1 MKLEAEQWKLDVVDV
16 DSAEESLFWPTSP
29 TRIYPIARNDEAEEQ
44 ITTIVRRP
52 SSILS
57 LQQTSS
63 RPPSGLPPPLSN
75 VGGTSSNYQTY
86 GSNPAS
92 LCQLALDAFLSQ
104 LKNLC
109 QNRNY
114 GENKRGLKHFLKFCL
129 PTPLRQM
136 LLELCLKDG
145 RIYTLVDVSRYKTHF
160 LIFILFKL

>member
-1 MKLEAEQWKLDVVDV
+1 MKLEADQWKLDVVDV
-16 DSAEESLFWPTSP
+16 DSTEESLFWPTSP
-29 TRIYPIARNDEAEEQ
+29 TRLYPIVRDDDAEEQ
-44 ITTIVRRP
+44 ITTAVVRRP

-63 RPPSGLPPPLSN
+63 RPPSGLPPLSD
-75 VGGTSSNYQTY
+75 GGSGTSNYQTN

-92 LCQLALDAFLSQ
+92 LCQLALEAFLTQ

-114 GENKRGLKHFLKFCL
+114 VATKRGLKHYLKFCL

-145 RIYTLVDVSRYKTHF
+145 RIYTLVDVSQ
-160 LIFILFKL
+160 